1 MVPCILTSSTEC
13 PGQTKSPRLIILM
26 ICMIVDIK
34 SLVCKVTIH
43 SQEPQNFHM
52 TFIILILLT

>member
-13 PGQTKSPRLIILM
+13 PGQTKSPRLIIL
-26 ICMIVDIK
+26 MIVDIK